1 MNKKLILP
9 LIIGAGIGI
18 YFLIKRMKPKSEI
31 LPDEKPDETPDEKP
45 KKTPKPKPKQKPKST
60 KKPIPTYA
68 IFNKGDK
75 IVPKIPNRIM
85 FLYTRDNKFIGET
98 KNAIVI
104 KQIEASPEW
113 LLVTARVLSKGTFP
127 ILIDTNGYILTNTAM
142 K

>member
-18 YFLIKRMKPKSEI
+18 YFLIKKMKPKQNVI
-31 LPDEKPDETPDEKP
+31 LEEALEETPKPTTP
-45 KKTPKPKPKQKPKST
+45 KKTTPKPTST
-60 KKPIPTYA
+60 KKPIKYA

-75 IVPKIPNRIM
+75 ITPKIPNKIM
-85 FLYTRDNKFIGET
+85 YLYTRDNKFIGET
-98 KNAIVI
+98 KNAIVN

-113 LLVTARVLSKGTFP
+113 LLVTAKVLSKGTFP
-127 ILIDTNGYILTNTAM
+127 ILIDTPGYILTNTAM

>member
-31 LPDEKPDETPDEKP
+31 LPDEKPDE
-45 KKTPKPKPKQKPKST
+45 KPKPKIKPKPKPKST

-68 IFNKGDK
+68 VFNKGDK

-113 LLVTARVLSKGTFP
+113 LLVTAKVLSKGTFP
-127 ILIDTNGYILTNTAM
+127 ILIDTSGYILTNTAM